1 MMSICKHDF
10 QGFFRSPIGYVYL
23 GVFAAIANL
32 VFFASCVLS
41 SSSDLSS
48 PFSFL
53 LTVLLFL
60 TPILTMRLFSE
71 EYRQGTDRLLF
82 TAPVAIWEIV
92 LGKFLAALGVI
103 LCCLLLTIP
112 WLIVLIIA
120 GTPAWASIFGCYIA
134 IFCATMVFLSIG
146 LFLSSVTE
154 SQLIAAVLSFA
165 LFLGLY
171 LIDTLSSAAT
181 GVLATVLDWFSVFTR
196 YDTFMSAQ
204 FSFSNLIYFLSLT
217 ALFLFFTARVLERR
231 RH

>member
-1 MMSICKHDF
+1 MNAIRKHDF
-10 QGFFRSPIGYVYL
+10 HSFFRSPLGYVYV

-32 VFFASCVLS
+32 IFFASCVLS
-41 SSSDLSS
+41 SSSDLTS

-82 TAPVAIWEIV
+82 TAPVAVWEIV

-103 LCCLLLTIP
+103 VCCLLVTVP
-112 WLIVLIIA
+112 WLVILIVA
-120 GTPAWASIFGCYIA
+120 GTPAWATIFGCYAA
-134 IFCATMVFLSIG
+134 ILCAVMVFLSIG

-171 LIDTLSSAAT
+171 LVDAVSSAAT
-181 GVLATVLDWFSVFTR
+181 GTLATILDWFSVFTR

-217 ALFLFFTARVLERR
+217 VLFLFFTARVLERR

>member
-1 MMSICKHDF
+1 MIAICKHDF
-10 QGFFRSPIGYVYL
+10 QSFFRSPIGYVYL

-48 PFSFL
+48 VFSFL
-53 LTVLLFL
+53 LTVLLFM

-82 TAPVAIWEIV
+82 TAPVAVWEIV
-92 LGKFLAALGVI
+92 LGKFLAALGTL
-103 LCCLLLTIP
+103 LCCLLITIP
-112 WLIVLIIA
+112 WLLILILG
-120 GTPAWASIFGCYIA
+120 GTPAWATIFGCYIA
-134 IFCATMVFLSIG
+134 IICAAMVFIAMG
-146 LFLSSVTE
+146 IFLSSVTE

-171 LIDTLSSAAT
+171 LVDALSSAAS

-196 YDTFMSAQ
+196 YDTFLSAQ